1 MMNNKRGEYMANTI
15 KEIIEILDKYFVYLY
30 PGFISLYIFY
40 FSKARK
46 MKGNIITITVSLV
59 ISYVYILIYRTFCS
73 KAVSDFKDIDYIILL
88 IIAIVFPIIWHNISK
103 SGRTEKILD
112 GLGFNTTLEDDV
124 WAYIQSRDKE
134 KKGIVLKVFLDD
146 KDIMYEGSLRYRES
160 SDEKEKT
167 ICLSGYRRY
176 LKEDGKYYIKQD
188 YNNDNSRWVLID
200 ISKITRSEIKYV
212 TEK

>member
-1 MMNNKRGEYMANTI
+1 MADTI
-15 KEIIEILDKYFVYLY
+15 KQIIEILDKYFVYLY
-30 PGFISLYIFY
+30 PGFISLHIFY
-40 FSKARK
+40 FSKAK
-46 MKGNIITITVSLV
+46 KLKGNIITITFSLV
-59 ISYVYILIYRTFCS
+59 ISYVYILIYRTFCN
-73 KAVSDFKDIDYIILL
+73 KMVSDFADMDYMVLL
-88 IIAIVFPIIWHNISK
+88 IIAVILPIIWHNVSK
-103 SGRTEKILD
+103 SRQIEKILD
-112 GLGFNTTLEDDV
+112 ELGFNTTLEDDV

-146 KDIMYEGSLRYRES
+146 KDIMYEGCLRYRES

-176 LKEDGKYYIKQD
+176 LKEGGKYYIKQD